1 MRCLLVRIERK
12 SAKMKS
18 AERKSDTRR
27 KIQLGGLVI
36 KAGIEN
42 EATATILG
50 LLLDAAEKL
59 NNSNRQHVNKLRTDF
74 KIKGDIALTKEKEL
88 L

>member
-1 MRCLLVRIERK
+1 MRF
-12 SAKMKS
+12 

-36 KAGIEN
+36 KAGLDSET
-42 EATATILG
+42 TATIFG

-59 NNSNRQHVNKLRTDF
+59 NNPNKQYVDKLRTDF
-74 KIKGDIALTKEKEL
+74 KIKGDIALTRDTEMRDF
-88 L
+88 

>member
-1 MRCLLVRIERK
+1 
-12 SAKMKS
+12 MKS

>member
-1 MRCLLVRIERK
+1 MRFL
-12 SAKMKS
+12 
-18 AERKSDTRR
+18 ERKSDTRR

-36 KAGIEN
+36 KAGLDSET
-42 EATATILG
+42 TATILG

-59 NNSNRQHVNKLRTDF
+59 NNSNRQYVDKLRTDF
-74 KIKGDIALTKEKEL
+74 KIKGDIALTREKEL